1 MRWLD
6 LVGGA
11 LALSLCVACG
21 GSEFSS
27 SDGAAAGAG
36 GNGGAA
42 GGSSSAGGAGGSG
55 VGGSGGS
62 AGTFPGGN
70 GGGAGASSGG
80 SAGAADCTASG
91 CDAGEYCDADSG
103 RCTSCGNTSK
113 GLRFGPPTRVDG
125 PSVAGVDDRFPRLA
139 ADKTLWWSRGDGN
152 GIPNV
157 VSVTPPYTGAATPF
171 RSDASGYIPRGIK
184 AESLEFD
191 AAWDQFEN
199 GGRKVYGRTG
209 SSTFALGALNQVV
222 GASETKDFSVAV
234 SENRVWW
241 MTDRVIP
248 GQAEGLHL
256 VTGSPGFAFI
266 IDHVPLVLPDGCHAS
281 GPDLAPWTTPQGELL
296 LFAAQEA
303 RPNCAAANSGPRD
316 LYWTSL
322 ESDGQ
327 QAGMARRIAISDAQ
341 LDDTDPSLSQDLCT
355 LYFARQEDG
364 GASAHDLWQATRR

>member
-157 VSVTPPYTGAATPF
+157 VSVTP
-171 RSDASGYIPRGIK
+171 I
-184 AESLEFD
+184 
-191 AAWDQFEN
+191 
-199 GGRKVYGRTG
+199 
-209 SSTFALGALNQVV
+209 
-222 GASETKDFSVAV
+222 
-234 SENRVWW
+234 
-241 MTDRVIP
+241 
-248 GQAEGLHL
+248 H
-256 VTGSPGFAFI
+256 
-266 IDHVPLVLPDGCHAS
+266 
-281 GPDLAPWTTPQGELL
+281 
-296 LFAAQEA
+296 
-303 RPNCAAANSGPRD
+303 
-316 LYWTSL
+316 
-322 ESDGQ
+322 
-327 QAGMARRIAISDAQ
+327 RRCD
-341 LDDTDPSLSQDLCT
+341 SLSQRRQW
-355 LYFARQEDG
+355 LYSARHKSREPGVRRSLGPVRERRPQGLWADRFVDVRLGRAEPGRGRVGDEGFQRGGQREPRLVDDG
-364 GASAHDLWQATRR
+364 SRDPGSS